1 MYLEQIDIMKA
12 QPLLQKC
19 GLSVP
24 AGVNYTA
31 GLFDDNGLLIACGSL
46 KYLDF
51 RNSVMIQGIA
61 VDPDR
66 QGEDLLGKLM
76 THLVEIA
83 SEKYYLELFLFTKPE
98 KVVQFENIGFRLVA
112 SARPYAALM
121 EWGGGKLGIDWY
133 LDRRRS
139 IAKRA
144 RSDYY
149 HRMTGGK
156 SYGPEIDP
164 DADKPKI
171 ARLLAK
177 VPYPEKVS
185 ALVMNCNPFTLGHR
199 WLIEQAA
206 AESDL
211 VYVFVVDED
220 ASLFDSAERYVMVK
234 NGVADLENVT
244 VMKGGIYVISSLTF
258 PSYFTKEENL
268 AKAHTAI
275 DAEIFGRHIAPA
287 MEIKR
292 RYIGTEPIS
301 AVTAVYNETLKERLP
316 RAGIEVVELPR
327 LELDGQVVSASR
339 VRALLGD
346 SRKPL
351 DNPTPELIAELA
363 KLVPETTLKYLLEEV
378 PKYGRTSDEY

>member
-1 MYLEQIDIMKA
+1 MYFEQIDIMEA

-24 AGVNYTA
+24 RDVSYTA
-31 GLFDDNGLLIACGSL
+31 GLFDDKGQLVACGSI
-46 KYLDF
+46 KYMEY
-51 RNSVMIQGIA
+51 RNAAMIQGIA

-76 THLVEIA
+76 THLIQAAEA
-83 SEKYYLELFLFTKPE
+83 KYQFELYLFTKPE
-98 KVVQFENIGFRLVA
+98 KAVQFQSIGFRLVA
-112 SARPYAALM
+112 SARPYAALL
-121 EWGGGKLGIDWY
+121 EWGGGRLGLDWY

-139 IAKRA
+139 IAVRA
-144 RSDYY
+144 RADYY

-156 SYGPEIDP
+156 TWGPELDM
-164 DADKPKI
+164 DAGKPRI
-171 ARLLAK
+171 AKLLAK
-177 VPYPEKVS
+177 VPHPENVS

-199 WLIEQAA
+199 WLVEQAA
-206 AESDL
+206 AQSDL
-211 VYVFVVDED
+211 VYIFVVDEE
-220 ASLFDSAERYVMVK
+220 ASLFDTAERRAMVER
-234 NGVADLENVT
+234 GVADLKNVT
-244 VMKGGIYVISSLTF
+244 VLSGGIYVISSLTF

-316 RAGIEVVELPR
+316 RMGIEVVELPR

-351 DNPTPELIAELA
+351 QNPTPELISELS

-378 PKYGRTSDEY
+378 PKYDRRSEE